1 MATPWRFESS
11 PGHHLF
17 KKGRLLAG
25 LFLFQPQEAK
35 RCALCVRAR
44 KAAFSSA
51 TRGRARV
58 AKPPPSRAP
67 SGFQK
72 PAAYPGLSSFP
83 TQATKQNRGAR
94 MSRCP
99 ANSADTRQPHGLFT
113 DPAAERPIKTGPPP
127 TSGAVPAFRGN
138 RDTLAQHF
146 RRLAIAL
153 QNRIAA
159 LVCICLRHR
168 TEERPEPIQ
177 IVD

>member
-25 LFLFQPQEAK
+25 LFLFQPQQAK
-35 RCALCVRAR
+35 RFALYVRAR

-58 AKPPPSRAP
+58 TKPPPPVHHPLSKNERLIPAFRHFRLKQRSKIGGRECRDARRTQRTRDNHIAP
-67 SGFQK
+67 
-72 PAAYPGLSSFP
+72 L
-83 TQATKQNRGAR
+83 
-94 MSRCP
+94 
-99 ANSADTRQPHGLFT
+99 T